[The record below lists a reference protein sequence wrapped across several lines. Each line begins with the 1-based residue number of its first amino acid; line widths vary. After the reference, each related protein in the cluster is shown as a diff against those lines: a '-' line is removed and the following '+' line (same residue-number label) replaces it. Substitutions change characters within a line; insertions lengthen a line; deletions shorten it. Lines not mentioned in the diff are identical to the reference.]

1 MTTLKFANILLENN
15 ARSAEYPALYCRGS
29 KSWHNDG
36 VDEGWVFPGG
46 GTYDFTTYFNALSVE
61 KLKRYTSAT
70 SFSLTLETKGASFS
84 YIQTTADVF
93 SSSPREVQE
102 TSAEIPESSEWSVH
116 SFDLLAEENPIL
128 VGFKI
133 VTSGDLYIRSGSYSI
148 EFDHELRDVEL
159 MLSTTTFKKEAY
171 IKANIAKIKDEIL
184 GSNEDIAS
192 HFRMF
197 VVDNGRTLDVSD
209 LQGDGVSICPNDN
222 VGGAGGFTRGMIE
235 ALDASSPVT
244 HILLMD
250 DDVSISSESI
260 IRTYNLLRAVNDEY
274 ANAFISGAMLSHETA
289 DEQWEDTGYMTPE
302 GTFSP
307 AKPPLRLTK
316 FEDLIYNESYRVPG
330 PIKKLHQRYAAW
342 WYCAMPLDAV
352 RKNGLPLPYF
362 VRCDDAEYG
371 VRCAPEF
378 MTMNGI
384 GIWHD
389 SFHYRYN
396 AAVERYQTT
405 RNTMIAQYTTGFSPN
420 SDFMHELD
428 RNMYLELKKF
438 GYDNAELLLN
448 AFEDFMKGPDFY
460 SAPGAAEKTFMDAN
474 RNKEKLHP
482 LAEVE
487 KQAQDLGLADFKV
500 SNLNRQLIDG
510 DKPRAMSQHL
520 NDFLTNNG
528 QRFIVT
534 QGDGYAVI
542 PNVGWAYPAGA
553 IRGKKYLIVIDWYN
567 RVGAVRVKDTARYK
581 QIEKRY
587 KADLK
592 RFKANKKQLQEAYA
606 SSREKVTSV
615 AFWKNYL
622 GMND

>member
-29 KSWHNDG
+29 KPWHNDG

-61 KLKRYTSAT
+61 KLRRYTSAT
-70 SFSLTLETKGASFS
+70 AFSLTLETKGSGFT
-84 YIQTTADVF
+84 YIQTRADVF
-93 SSSPREVQE
+93 SSSPCEARDTLVEVPA
-102 TSAEIPESSEWSVH
+102 TSEWTTR
-116 SFDLLAEENPIL
+116 SFDLLAEEDSIL

-148 EFDHELRDVEL
+148 EFDHKLRDVEL

-184 GSNEDIAS
+184 GSHEDIAA

-197 VVDNGRTLDVSD
+197 VVDNGRTLDASE
-209 LQGDGVSICPNDN
+209 LQGDRVSICPNDN

-235 ALDASSPVT
+235 ALEADKPVT

-307 AKPPLRLTK
+307 AKSPLRLTK
-316 FEDLIYNESYRVPG
+316 FEDLVYNESYRVPG

-342 WYCAMPLDAV
+342 WYCAMPLDV
-352 RKNGLPLPYF
+352 IRENGLPLPYF

-371 VRCAPEF
+371 VRCAPDF

-438 GYDNAELLLN
+438 GYDNAELLLD

-460 SAPGAAEKTFMDAN
+460 SAPGAAERTFMDAN
-474 RNKEKLHP
+474 RNKEKLYP
-482 LAEVE
+482 LVEVE
-487 KQAQDLGLADFKV
+487 KQAHDLGLADFKV
-500 SNLNRQLIDG
+500 SNLSRQLIDG

-528 QRFIVT
+528 QRLIVT

-567 RVGAVRVKDTARYK
+567 RVGAVRVKDAARYK

-592 RFKANKKQLQEAYA
+592 RFKANKKQLSEAYA
-606 SSREKVTSV
+606 ASREKVTSI

-622 GMND
+622 GMTD

>member
-29 KSWHNDG
+29 KPWHNDG
-36 VDEGWVFPGG
+36 VDEGCVFPGG
-46 GTYDFTTYFNALSVE
+46 GIYDFTTYFNALSVE

-70 SFSLTLETKGASFS
+70 GFSLTLETKGASFS

-102 TSAEIPESSEWSVH
+102 TSAEIPESSEWTVH

-148 EFDHELRDVEL
+148 EFDHKLRDVEL
-159 MLSTTTFKKEAY
+159 MLSTTTFKKEDY
-171 IKANIAKIKDEIL
+171 IKANIAKIKDEVL
-184 GSNEDIAS
+184 GSSEDIAS

-197 VVDNGRTLDVSD
+197 VVDNGRTLDESA
-209 LQGDGVSICPNDN
+209 LEGDGVSICPNDN

-235 ALDASSPVT
+235 ALEASSPVT

-250 DDVSISSESI
+250 DDVSISPESI
-260 IRTYNLLRAVNDEY
+260 IRTYNLLRAVNDDY
-274 ANAFISGAMLSHETA
+274 SSAFISGAMLSHETA

-316 FEDLIYNESYRVPG
+316 FEDLVYNDAYRVPG
-330 PIKKLHQRYAAW
+330 PIKNLHQRYAAW
-342 WYCAMPLDAV
+342 WYCAIPLGAI
-352 RKNGLPLPYF
+352 RGNGLPLPYF
-362 VRCDDAEYG
+362 VRCDDAEFG
-371 VRCAPEF
+371 VRCSPEF

-405 RNTMIAQYTTGFSPN
+405 RNTMIAQFTTGFSPN
-420 SDFMHELD
+420 SDFMHELN

-438 GYDNAELLLN
+438 GYDNAELLLD
-448 AFEDFMKGPDFY
+448 AFEDFMRGPEFY
-460 SAPGAAEKTFMDAN
+460 SAPGVAEKTFMDAN
-474 RNKEKLHP
+474 RNKEKLYP
-482 LAEVE
+482 LSEVE
-487 KQAQDLGLADFKV
+487 KQAHKLGLVDFKV
-500 SNLNRQLIDG
+500 VELSRQLIDG
-510 DKPRAMSQHL
+510 DRPRAMAQRF
-520 NDFLTNNG
+520 NDYLTNNG
-528 QRFIVT
+528 QRFFVT
-534 QGDGYAVI
+534 QGNGYAVI

-567 RVGAVRVKDTARYK
+567 RVGAVRVKDPVRYK
-581 QIEKRY
+581 SIEKRY
-587 KADLK
+587 KADLR
-592 RFKANKKQLQEAYA
+592 RFKANKNQLREAYA
-606 SSREKVTSV
+606 ASREKVTSV

-622 GMND
+622 GMTD

>member
-61 KLKRYTSAT
+61 KLKRYTSA
-70 SFSLTLETKGASFS
+70 SGFSLTLETKGASFS
-84 YIQTTADVF
+84 YIQTSADVF

-102 TSAEIPESSEWSVH
+102 TSAEIPESSEWTVH

-148 EFDHELRDVEL
+148 EFDHELRDVDL

-197 VVDNGRTLDVSD
+197 VVDNGRTLDAPE
-209 LQGDGVSICPNDN
+209 LQGDRVSICPNDN

>member
-1 MTTLKFANILLENN
+1 
-15 ARSAEYPALYCRGS
+15 
-29 KSWHNDG
+29 
-36 VDEGWVFPGG
+36 
-46 GTYDFTTYFNALSVE
+46 
-61 KLKRYTSAT
+61 
-70 SFSLTLETKGASFS
+70 
-84 YIQTTADVF
+84 
-93 SSSPREVQE
+93 
-102 TSAEIPESSEWSVH
+102 
-116 SFDLLAEENPIL
+116 
-128 VGFKI
+128 
-133 VTSGDLYIRSGSYSI
+133 
-148 EFDHELRDVEL
+148 

>member
-567 RVGAVRVKDTARYK
+567 RVGAVRVKDAARYK

-592 RFKANKKQLQEAYA
+592 RFKASKKQLSEAYA
-606 SSREKVTSV
+606 ASREKVTSI

-622 GMND
+622 GMTD

>member
-1 MTTLKFANILLENN
+1 MTVFKFANILLEDN
-15 ARSAEYPALYCRGS
+15 ARAAEYPALYCKGS
-29 KSWHNDG
+29 KTWYNDG
-36 VDEGWVFPGG
+36 VDDTWVLPGG
-46 GTYDFTTYFNALSVE
+46 GTYDFTTYFNALSVG
-61 KLKRYTSAT
+61 KLRHYTSAT
-70 SFSLTLETKGASFS
+70 SFSLTLETKGSGFS
-84 YIQTTADVF
+84 YVQTRADVL
-93 SSSPREVQE
+93 SHAPSEVNGSLE
-102 TSAEIPESSEWSVH
+102 EIPASSEWTAH
-116 SFDLLAEENPIL
+116 SFDLVAGEGSIL

-133 VTSGDLYIRSGSYSI
+133 ITSGDLHVRGGSYSI
-148 EFDHELRDVEL
+148 ELDHELRDVEL
-159 MLSTTTFKKEAY
+159 MLSTTTFKKEDY

-184 GSNEDIAS
+184 GSNEDVAS

-197 VVDNGRTLDVSD
+197 VVDNGRTLDAGS
-209 LQGDGVSICPNDN
+209 LQGDRVSVCPNDN

-235 ALDASSPVT
+235 ALEAPSPVT

-250 DDVSISSESI
+250 DDVSISPESI
-260 IRTYNLLRAVNDEY
+260 IRTYNLLRAVNDDY
-274 ANAFISGAMLSHETA
+274 SNAFISGAMLSHETA

-316 FEDLIYNESYRVPG
+316 FEDLVYNESYRVPG
-330 PIKKLHQRYAAW
+330 PIKNLHQRYAAW
-342 WYCAMPLDAV
+342 WYCAMPLNV
-352 RKNGLPLPYF
+352 IRENGLPLPYF

-405 RNTMIAQYTTGFSPN
+405 RNTMIAQFTTGFSPN
-420 SDFMHELD
+420 SDFMHELN
-428 RNMYLELKKF
+428 RNLYLELKKF
-438 GYDNAELLLN
+438 GYDNAELLLD
-448 AFEDFMKGPDFY
+448 AFEDFMKGPAYY
-460 SAPGAAEKTFMDAN
+460 SAPGVAEKTFMDAN
-474 RNKEKLHP
+474 RNKEKLRP
-482 LAEVE
+482 LSEVE
-487 KQAQDLGLADFKV
+487 KQAHELGLTDFKLD
-500 SNLNRQLIDG
+500 NLNRQLIDG
-510 DKPRAMSQHL
+510 NKPRAISQHL
-520 NDFLTNNG
+520 SDFLTNNG
-528 QRFIVT
+528 QRLFVT

-567 RVGAVRVKDTARYK
+567 RVGAVRVKDSVRYK

-592 RFKANKKQLQEAYA
+592 RYKANKKQLHEAYA
-606 SSREKVTSV
+606 ASREKVTSI

-622 GMND
+622 GMTD

>member
-1 MTTLKFANILLENN
+1 MITLKFANILLENN

-606 SSREKVTSV
+606 ASREKVTSV

>member
-1 MTTLKFANILLENN
+1 MTALKFANILLENN
-15 ARSAEYPALYCRGS
+15 ARSAEYPTLYCRGS
-29 KSWHNDG
+29 KSWHNDD
-36 VDEGWVFPGG
+36 VDEGWVFPGQG
-46 GTYDFTTYFNALSVE
+46 AYDFTTYFNALSVG
-61 KLKRYTSAT
+61 KLERYTSAT
-70 SFSLTLETKGASFS
+70 AFSLTLETKGSGFT
-84 YIQTTADVF
+84 YVQTKADVF
-93 SSSPREVQE
+93 SSSPCEVLDTIVE
-102 TSAEIPESSEWSVH
+102 VPASSDWTVH
-116 SFDLLAEENPIL
+116 SFDLLAEEDSVL

-133 VTSGDLYIRSGSYSI
+133 STSGDLYIRNGSYSI
-148 EFDHELRDVEL
+148 EFDHGLRDVEL

-184 GSNEDIAS
+184 GSHEDIAS

-197 VVDNGRTLDVSD
+197 VVDNGRTLDASE
-209 LQGDGVSICPNDN
+209 LQGDRVSICPNDN

-250 DDVSISSESI
+250 DDVSISPESI

-316 FEDLIYNESYRVPG
+316 FEDLVYNESYRVPG
-330 PIKKLHQRYAAW
+330 PIKNLHQRYAAW
-342 WYCAMPLDAV
+342 WYCAMPLNV
-352 RKNGLPLPYF
+352 IRENGLPLPYF

-438 GYDNAELLLN
+438 GYDNAELLLD

-460 SAPGAAEKTFMDAN
+460 SAPGAAERTFMDAN
-474 RNKEKLHP
+474 RNKEKLYP

-487 KQAQDLGLADFKV
+487 KQAHDLGLADFKV
-500 SNLNRQLIDG
+500 SNLSRQLIDG

-528 QRFIVT
+528 QRLIVT

-567 RVGAVRVKDTARYK
+567 RVGTVRVKDTARYK

-592 RFKANKKQLQEAYA
+592 RFKASKKQLQEAYA
-606 SSREKVTSV
+606 ASREKVTSV

-622 GMND
+622 GMTD

>member
-29 KSWHNDG
+29 KPWHNDG

-70 SFSLTLETKGASFS
+70 GFSLTLEAKGASFS

-102 TSAEIPESSEWSVH
+102 TSAEIPESSEWTVR

-606 SSREKVTSV
+606 ASREKVTSV

>member
-1 MTTLKFANILLENN
+1 MITLKFANILLENN

-29 KSWHNDG
+29 KSWHSDG
-36 VDEGWVFPGG
+36 TDGAWVFPGQ

-70 SFSLTLETKGASFS
+70 SFSLTLETKGSGFT
-84 YIQTTADVF
+84 YIQTKADAF
-93 SSSPREVQE
+93 SSSPCEVQG
-102 TSAEIPESSEWSVH
+102 TDMGVSASSDWTVH
-116 SFDLLAEENPIL
+116 SFDLLAEEDSIL

-133 VTSGDLYIRSGSYSI
+133 ITSGDLYIRSGSYSI
-148 EFDHELRDVEL
+148 GFDHELRDVEL

-184 GSNEDIAS
+184 GSNEDIAA

-197 VVDNGRTLDVSD
+197 VVDNGCTLDASE
-209 LQGDGVSICPNDN
+209 LQGDRVSICPNDN

-235 ALDASSPVT
+235 ALEADKPVT

-250 DDVSISSESI
+250 DDVSISPESI
-260 IRTYNLLRAVNDEY
+260 IRTYNLLRAVNDDY
-274 ANAFISGAMLSHETA
+274 SSAFISGAMLSHETA

-316 FEDLIYNESYRVPG
+316 FEDLVYNESYRAPG
-330 PIKKLHQRYAAW
+330 PIEKLHQRYAAW
-342 WYCAMPLDAV
+342 WYCAMPLDV
-352 RKNGLPLPYF
+352 IRENGLPLPYF

-371 VRCAPEF
+371 VRCAPDF

-405 RNTMIAQYTTGFSPN
+405 RNTLIAQFTTGFSPN
-420 SDFMHELD
+420 ADFMHELN
-428 RNMYLELKKF
+428 RNLYLELKKF
-438 GYDNAELLLN
+438 GYDNAELLLD
-448 AFEDFMKGPDFY
+448 AFEDFMKGPDYY
-460 SAPGAAEKTFMDAN
+460 SAPGVAEKTFMDAN
-474 RNKEKLHP
+474 RNKEKLYP

-487 KQAQDLGLADFKV
+487 RRAHELGLEGFKV
-500 SNLNRQLIDG
+500 TELTRQLIDG
-510 DKPRAMSQHL
+510 DKPRAMTQHL
-520 NDFLTNNG
+520 NDYLTNNG
-528 QRFIVT
+528 QRLIVT
-534 QGDGYAVI
+534 EGNGYAVI
-542 PNVGWAYPAGA
+542 PNVGWSYPAGA
-553 IRGKKYLIVIDWYN
+553 IRGKKCLIVIDWYN
-567 RVGAVRVKDTARYK
+567 RVGAVRVKDAAHYK

-592 RFKANKKQLQEAYA
+592 RFKANKKQLREAYA
-606 SSREKVTSV
+606 ASREKVTSV

-622 GMND
+622 GMTD

>member
-133 VTSGDLYIRSGSYSI
+133 ITSGDLYIRSGSYSI

>member
-592 RFKANKKQLQEAYA
+592 RFKANKKQLSEAYA
-606 SSREKVTSV
+606 ASREKVTSI

-622 GMND
+622 GITD

>member
-29 KSWHNDG
+29 KPWHNDG

-70 SFSLTLETKGASFS
+70 SFSLTLETKGSGFT
-84 YIQTTADVF
+84 YIQTKADVF
-93 SSSPREVQE
+93 SSSPCEVQG
-102 TSAEIPESSEWSVH
+102 TDMGVSASSDWTVH
-116 SFDLLAEENPIL
+116 SFDLLAEEDSIL

-133 VTSGDLYIRSGSYSI
+133 ITSGDLYIRSGSYSI

-159 MLSTTTFKKEAY
+159 MLSTTTFKKEDY
-171 IKANIAKIKDEIL
+171 IKANIAKIKDEVL
-184 GSNEDIAS
+184 GSSEDIAS

-606 SSREKVTSV
+606 ASREKVTSV

>member
-606 SSREKVTSV
+606 ASREKVTSV

>member
-29 KSWHNDG
+29 KPWHNDG

-70 SFSLTLETKGASFS
+70 GFSLTLETKGTSFS

-102 TSAEIPESSEWSVH
+102 TSAEIPESSEWTVH

-592 RFKANKKQLQEAYA
+592 RFKANKKQLSEAYA
-606 SSREKVTSV
+606 ASREKVTSI

-622 GMND
+622 GMTD